1 MTFNILWSPTAA
13 KHLKYW
19 QKHSSQK
26 VVKIRE
32 LCKSIEM
39 TPNEGL
45 GKPEKLKFFDCR
57 HNIWSRRIDRE
68 HRLVYQVK
76 NNKEIIILQARYHY

>member
-1 MTFNILWSPTAA
+1 
-13 KHLKYW
+13 
-19 QKHSSQK
+19 
-26 VVKIRE
+26 
-32 LCKSIEM
+32 M